1 MARIGAVGAR
11 PNGLRRGICPAAP
24 AGVPGEN
31 VPRPDGA
38 PTHRADRVVS
48 LNGRSPAI
56 QTLLEPLETR
66 PDVADFECM
75 EGAVSDPAM
84 VTCHPGSAADWWR
97 IASNWPRAAA
107 GTGCT
112 AQWKLEPDD
121 FVVLEDLG
129 FAPSGSGAHLLL
141 RVRKTGHN
149 TQWVARRLAAL
160 AGCAA
165 REVGYAGLKDRHAR
179 TEQWFSVPGGAD
191 QIEAGVE
198 IEPGVEILEAHAHH
212 RKLRP
217 GSARGNRFDLRLRG
231 FTGDAEAFSRALAR
245 IAENGFPNYFGEQR
259 FGRGYNN
266 LPQAAEML
274 AGRRV
279 RQPTRGML
287 LSAARAW
294 IFNEVLAERIR
305 NATWNRLLPGERVNL
320 SGSRSSFALDAEVPA
335 DERLANG
342 DIHPTG
348 PLWGRAGA
356 RVTHDAGAIE
366 QAVAARWPALCE
378 GLERAGLTMERRP
391 LRVMAEDVY
400 AQRDGTE
407 GWRLQFALPAGCFAT
422 ALLRELLDPAGAAA
436 LPEAD

>member
-11 PNGLRRGICPAAP
+11 PNGLRRGVCPAAL
-24 AGVPGEN
+24 AGVSGEN
-31 VPRPDGA
+31 APRPSAA
-38 PTHRADRVVS
+38 PTCRADRLVS
-48 LNGRSPAI
+48 LNGHTPAI
-56 QTLLEPLETR
+56 QTLLECLETR
-66 PDVADFECM
+66 PDAADFERM
-75 EGAVSDPAM
+75 GGAVSDPVM
-84 VTCHPGSAADWWR
+84 VTCNPGSAADWWR
-97 IASNWPRAAA
+97 IASDWPRAAG

-121 FVVLEDLG
+121 FVVVEELG
-129 FAPSGSGAHLLL
+129 FEPSGSGSHLLL

-160 AGCAA
+160 AGCAP
-165 REVGYAGLKDRHAR
+165 RDVGYAGLKDRHAR
-179 TEQWFSVPGGAD
+179 TEQWFSVPDGSRQA
-191 QIEAGVE
+191 EAGVE
-198 IEPGVEILEAHAHH
+198 IEPGIEVLEAHPHH

-231 FTGDAEAFSRALAR
+231 FAGDAETFSRALSR
-245 IAENGFPNYFGEQR
+245 IAETGFPNYFGEQR

-266 LPQAAEML
+266 LPQAAEMF

-279 RQPTRGML
+279 RQPTRGLL

-305 NATWNRLLPGERVNL
+305 RGAWDRLLPGERVNL
-320 SGSRSSFALDAEVPA
+320 AGTRSTFALENEVPA
-335 DERLANG
+335 DDRLAGG

-356 RVTHDAGAIE
+356 GATHEAGAIE
-366 QAVAARWPALCE
+366 HAVAEGWRPLCD
-378 GLERAGLTMERRP
+378 GLERAGLSMERRP
-391 LRVMAEDVY
+391 LRVMAEELC
-400 AQRDGTE
+400 AEREGTQT
-407 GWRLQFALPAGCFAT
+407 WRLRFALPAGCYAT
-422 ALLRELLDPAGAAA
+422 ALLRELLENAGAEA